1 MCAPTER
8 AMDKSAG
15 KISVLSGSMYT
26 SCFTFHHHKHKTF
39 DIAYKAWNQANEQLK
54 I

>member
-15 KISVLSGSMYT
+15 KISVLSGSMCT